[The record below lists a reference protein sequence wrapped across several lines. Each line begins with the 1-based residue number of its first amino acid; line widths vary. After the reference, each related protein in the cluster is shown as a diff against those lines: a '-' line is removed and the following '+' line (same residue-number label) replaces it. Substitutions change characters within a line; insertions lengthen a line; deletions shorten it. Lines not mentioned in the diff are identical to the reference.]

1 MPSKQRTKPINIV
14 PPIPTAKIP
23 KKYKKDDDDMT
34 EVGDGDEWNL
44 GKSNITRPSDQLE
57 LTDQELKEEITRVLT
72 ANNPHAPLNSVRYSF
87 KERSY
92 KPVSLISQM
101 AIHLSLDGNLLHKD
115 SDEAKRQMSRWELSE
130 GKALI
135 MSELE
140 IGELDRALGAGGIK
154 GYGEKAGNGEEEE
167 EEEEKEEKEII
178 KPRQERK
185 IPNQFNFSERASQT
199 FNNPMRENGCQT
211 EPPPRASFSS
221 TANQWEIFDA
231 YEEELARQMIMKEK
245 PKTQT
250 SKKDAISKKKLSPIE
265 ITGDD
270 ISRVGKVSK
279 IVERMVNQNSYDDI
293 AQDFKYFED
302 PSDEFRDQEGT
313 VLPLWKYF
321 YDKVKKLSVC
331 GMSWNPRYHDLF
343 AVAHGSYDFMK
354 QNNGMLLVHS
364 LKNPIYPEY
373 QYSTESSILCLDFH
387 SSYPHLIAVGFYDGN
402 VAVYNLME
410 RTDGPTYKS
419 TAYTGKHCDPVWQVR
434 WLKDDLDNNINFCSI
449 SSDGRFVSWALIK
462 NEIIHTDIIKLTLDG
477 ICKDALENL
486 QLQIMGCG
494 TSFDFHKKKPNLFLV
509 GTEEG
514 KIHKCSKAYSS
525 EFLATYDAHHMAV
538 DALNWNAFHPD
549 IFISCSSD
557 WTVKIW
563 DHNLK
568 NPMFTYDL
576 NSPVGD
582 VAWSPYSS
590 TVFAAVT
597 TSGKVFV
604 YDLNVNKYEPICEQA
619 VVNKKRNKLTHIA
632 FNPTYPI
639 IMVGDE
645 RGGVIILKLSPNLR
659 KQPKAKKG
667 QEVQKGPEVEIAKL
681 DKLLALVRDPDV
693 KEN

>member
-1 MPSKQRTKPINIV
+1 MT
-14 PPIPTAKIP
+14 
-23 KKYKKDDDDMT
+23 DM
-34 EVGDGDEWNL
+34 GDMDEWNL
-44 GKSNITRPSDQLE
+44 GKSNIMRPSDQLE
-57 LTDQELKEEITRVLT
+57 LTEQELKEEITRVLT
-72 ANNPHAPLNSVRYSF
+72 ANNPHAPENIVRYSF
-87 KERSY
+87 KDRSY
-92 KPVSLISQM
+92 KQVPLISQM

-115 SDEAKRQMSRWELSE
+115 SDEAKRQMSRWELPEDEEPELASTPIEVVPSE
-130 GKALI
+130 SA
-135 MSELE
+135 
-140 IGELDRALGAGGIK
+140 
-154 GYGEKAGNGEEEE
+154 EKIDTEEEAEEPSDAKVTEE
-167 EEEEKEEKEII
+167 EEEEKEDKEII
-178 KPRQERK
+178 KPKQERK

-199 FNNPMRENGCQT
+199 FNNPIRENGCQT

-231 YEEELARQMIMKEK
+231 YEEELARQMVMKEK
-245 PKTQT
+245 PKAQP

-302 PSDEFRDQEGT
+302 PSDEYRDQEGT

-321 YDKVKKLSVC
+321 YEKIKKLSVT
-331 GMSWNPRYHDLF
+331 GMCWNPRYHDLF

-354 QNNGMLLVHS
+354 QNRGMLLVHS
-364 LKNPIYPEY
+364 LKNPLYPEY

-387 SSYPHLIAVGFYDGN
+387 ISYPHLIVVGFYDGN

-410 RTDGPTYKS
+410 RTDEPTYKS

-434 WLKDDLDNNINFCSI
+434 WQKDDLDNNINFCSI

-494 TSFDFHKKKPNLFLV
+494 TSFDFHKQKPNLFLV

-514 KIHKCSKAYSS
+514 QIHKCSKAYSS
-525 EFLATYDAHHMAV
+525 EFLSSYDAHHMAV

-576 NSPVGD
+576 NAPVGD

-597 TSGKVFV
+597 TSGKVLV

-619 VVNKKRNKLTHIA
+619 VVSKKRNKLTHIA

-693 KEN
+693 KGN